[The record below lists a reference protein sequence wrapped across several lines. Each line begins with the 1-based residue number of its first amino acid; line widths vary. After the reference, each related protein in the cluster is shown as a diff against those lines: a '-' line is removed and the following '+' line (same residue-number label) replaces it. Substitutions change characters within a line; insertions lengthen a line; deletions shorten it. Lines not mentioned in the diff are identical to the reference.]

1 MMKSMKQRLFTVR
14 LHLVRHGET
23 YANREGIVLGQRE
36 SELTEKGMAQAVALG
51 KTLTRKTSKQQR
63 RSLPNFWRVYSSDYA
78 RTQQTAALILRGG
91 ATYDEESNFRAAF
104 TATIVPDNRLKERA
118 KGVKEGRPKSVP
130 YEEALQLHYREHG
143 GTSSPNNA
151 TTIKLPLLETELD
164 VWTRIQNWINEAVM
178 DAHEI
183 HTGKSSYARHNR
195 REVYDILAV
204 SHSATIRTTVNR
216 LVGEQLPTTIVR
228 GSGGKEGSE
237 TGMLK
242 VPNTSMTIIDI
253 AVGEYLTP
261 NRDDDDNDGTNNT
274 NNTNV
279 SIHQIG
285 AELIELTN
293 TDHLL

>member
-1 MMKSMKQRLFTVR
+1 MMKIEQRLFTVR

-36 SELTEKGMAQAVALG
+36 SELTEQGIAQALALG
-51 KTLTRKTSKQQR
+51 KTMTRKTKQ

-91 ATYDEESNFRAAF
+91 ATYDEDRNFRSAF

-118 KGVKEGRPKSVP
+118 KGVKEGRPKSLP
-130 YEEALQLHYREHG
+130 YDDALQLHYQEHG
-143 GTSSPNNA
+143 GSPNA
-151 TTIKLPLLETELD
+151 TNIKLPLLETELD
-164 VWTRIQNWINEAVM
+164 VWTRIQNWINEVVM
-178 DAHEI
+178 DANHI
-183 HTGKSSYARHNR
+183 HTGSSSYAIHNR
-195 REVYDILAV
+195 RDVYDILTV

-253 AVGEYLTP
+253 AVGKHL
-261 NRDDDDNDGTNNT
+261 NRDDDDDDTNNNNNT
-274 NNTNV
+274 NI
-279 SIHQIG
+279 SIQQIG

-293 TDHLL
+293 TDHLV